1 MPKPSS
7 AHGKQRRP
15 HALGLAKF
23 ADAKT
28 STYDKQ
34 ARKQKE
40 RALNSKVVNK
50 YRKLRARL
58 DGQAGGPHAV
68 QSAPQAQPDTADVEE
83 GLAGSP
89 SEDAMTGSVSGTHG
103 KQRHKKPES
112 HIQRIAREKAAEKA
126 AEQRAREEAK
136 QEAQHRQAQRQQ
148 SAQQRKKQSA
158 LMRKKTRS
166 GQPVMKF
173 RINKILGQLQG
184 DA

>member
-1 MPKPSS
+1 MRIVLDGPWHALTVSTADSSHTPLRVASACAGGQESYFGLYLTKAVVSSSMPKPSS

-68 QSAPQAQPDTADVEE
+68 QSAPQVLLHLICLMHACPHCA
-83 GLAGSP
+83 GL
-89 SEDAMTGSVSGTHG
+89 
-103 KQRHKKPES
+103 
-112 HIQRIAREKAAEKA
+112 
-126 AEQRAREEAK
+126 
-136 QEAQHRQAQRQQ
+136 
-148 SAQQRKKQSA
+148 KQS
-158 LMRKKTRS
+158 
-166 GQPVMKF
+166 Q
-173 RINKILGQLQG
+173 
-184 DA
+184 